1 MKNKIPWKYRIVIVI
16 LTLPML
22 VTQLVSLLT
31 PYNLWVNPLISFS
44 TIFFIMCALGVDI
57 YGMYIAFK
65 PDFPLF
71 TTIIF

>member
-57 YGMYIAFK
+57 YGMYIASK
-65 PDFPLF
+65 LNKKGD
-71 TTIIF
+71 TTK

>member
-1 MKNKIPWKYRIVIVI
+1 MKNKMPWKYRVVIVI

-65 PDFPLF
+65 LNKKRDPER
-71 TTIIF
+71 

>member
-16 LTLPML
+16 LLLPAIIMP
-22 VTQLVSLLT
+22 LVSLLT

-57 YGMYIAFK
+57 YGMYIASK
-65 PDFPLF
+65 LNKKGD
-71 TTIIF
+71 TTK